1 MAAVVEA
8 SVVVAGEGARAEGG
22 RVATWA
28 VEADRVASQAA
39 SAGAGPK
46 VVVSLGVGMAEVVAR
61 GAGAARRWVCLVA
74 VAWVLEMAGAR
85 ATAMVADEKAR
96 AVVAAA
102 VVAMAEVAAGGA
114 GLAEGAR
121 VREAGVTDVAAAA
134 DQREALAVVARA
146 LVARGWV
153 VVEERAQPLAG
164 DRSSIGLQKADCPVM
179 APQTLHGGLQ
189 SPHSAGQRWLH
200 RCGLV
205 AAMPPRACDLWRRCS
220 RVEMSRGALRQGRW

>member
-46 VVVSLGVGMAEVVAR
+46 VVVSLGVGAGGRAEVVAR

-121 VREAGVTDVAAAA
+121 VREAGVTDVAVAA
-134 DQREALAVVARA
+134 DQREALAGVARA

-189 SPHSAGQRWLH
+189 SPHSAGQR
-200 RCGLV
+200 
-205 AAMPPRACDLWRRCS
+205 
-220 RVEMSRGALRQGRW
+220 